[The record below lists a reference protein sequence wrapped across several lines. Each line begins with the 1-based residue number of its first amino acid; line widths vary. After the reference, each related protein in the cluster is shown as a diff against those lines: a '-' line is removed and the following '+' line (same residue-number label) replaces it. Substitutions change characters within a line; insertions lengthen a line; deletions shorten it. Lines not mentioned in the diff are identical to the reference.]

1 LPTANRA
8 VSKYEHAFGKTVVAV
23 VVLTR
28 LFGVLIILLSTF
40 LGLISLANGLSYSQ
54 DAQTSAKFLAAA
66 ALALL
71 FLGARAI
78 LHTRPPARLAM
89 FDREFKHFRKH
100 VASMPE
106 CKGVQVY
113 CTRRKGGRVYLH
125 GHVLHKEV
133 HDRLLQAYER
143 MVHSNDSGCYDG
155 VEYPGRPQEIDRAA
169 AEDRVAEP
177 GVGADSR

>member
-1 LPTANRA
+1 
-8 VSKYEHAFGKTVVAV
+8 V

-28 LFGVLIILLSTF
+28 LCGVLIILLSACV
-40 LGLISLANGLSYSQ
+40 GLISLANGLSYNQ
-54 DAQTSAKFLAAA
+54 DAQTSAKVTAAVA
-66 ALALL
+66 CALL

-89 FDREFKHFRKH
+89 FDREFQHFRKH

-106 CKGVQVY
+106 CRGVQVS

-125 GHVLHKEV
+125 GHVSRKEV
-133 HDRLLQAYER
+133 HDRLLQAYDR

-155 VEYPGRPQEIDRAA
+155 VEYPGKPPEKDVPCA
-169 AEDRVAEP
+169 DKSGAEP
-177 GVGADSR
+177 SDSAASP